1 MTPNGSMAGSPGRSP
16 KGPLSGRVVAVTGG
30 ARGIGEA
37 TARALAAAGATVV
50 IGDLD
55 LDLAKKSAETYDGL
69 ALPLDVASE
78 GSFAEFLDGVVR
90 EHGRLDAVV
99 NNAGFMV
106 LGKVV
111 DEPLERQLGQIDV
124 NLKGVVIGSRAA
136 VERMSAGG
144 VIVNIASLAGRIP
157 MPGGAVYSAT
167 KAGVLAFTEALDA
180 ELVDRGIRAAAI
192 LPSFTNT
199 SLIDGTQGT
208 GRLMRPVEPEDVAAA
223 VVRTIEKPR
232 PITTVP
238 SHLSLGAATWS
249 LTAARLKP
257 AMRRR
262 FGLDK
267 VFLDV
272 DRDRRAG
279 YVERND

>member
-1 MTPNGSMAGSPGRSP
+1 MSLN
-16 KGPLSGRVVAVTGG
+16 GRVIAITGG
-30 ARGIGEA
+30 ARGIGDA
-37 TARALAAAGATVV
+37 TARALAAAGARVV
-50 IGDLD
+50 IGDRD
-55 LDLAKKSAETYDGL
+55 LDLAKQSAQEYDGL
-69 ALPLDVASE
+69 ALPLDVSRE
-78 GSFAEFLDGVVR
+78 DSFAEFLDGVVR
-90 EHGRLDAVV
+90 EHGRLDVLV

-106 LGKVV
+106 LGAVL
-111 DEPLERQLGQIDV
+111 DESLERQLAQVDV

-136 VERMSAGG
+136 AERMGSGG

-167 KAGVLAFTEALDA
+167 KAGVLAFSEALDA
-180 ELVDRGIRAAAI
+180 ELVARDIRVAAV

-199 SLIDGTQGT
+199 SLIDGTHGT
-208 GRLMRPVEPEDVAAA
+208 GRLMQPVEPEDVAAA
-223 VVRTIEKPR
+223 VMRAIENPK

-238 SHLSLGAATWS
+238 AYLSAGAATWS
-249 LTAARLKP
+249 LTAARFKP

-272 DRDRRAG
+272 DRDRRAS